1 MEIPDAGGPHPRRH
15 GVHRT
20 RQYLPTTQPSALVGL
35 LLHAPR
41 AARRPASH
49 IPNLVPGRPAPVFLP
64 AESSQPRHVP
74 GESRARRTHVSNRCD
89 GDQRGPPPG
98 GQIMRR
104 EAMRL
109 FGIHVAGNAVVLGLA
124 YYWLGIGESRAATL
138 AWSAVLALVILCL
151 ACCLH
156 GGTLAFFRAGESRSL
171 SVAFRTVLRHMA
183 PFLAA
188 VILIAAVYWL
198 LTQWAAYSA
207 TPALR
212 IASWCTLKLR
222 KPVKPATV
230 LHAFDLV
237 LALLRWMV
245 TPVFILPMFSGI
257 AARGWRGSSE
267 FGRHRR
273 NRFYWFAAPLLLLC
287 ALALPWQLVAWVP
300 RVGSFTLEML
310 SFTARA
316 A

>member
-1 MEIPDAGGPHPRRH
+1 CLRNRAARRLRGLRRRHRRAPHGYRLRMEIPDAGGPHPRRH

-20 RQYLPTTQPSALVGL
+20 RQYLPVAQPSALVGL

-41 AARRPASH
+41 AARLPVSH
-49 IPNLVPGRPAPVFLP
+49 LPNLVPGRPAPVFLP

-98 GQIMRR
+98 GEVMMRR

-109 FGIHVAGNAVVLGLA
+109 FAIHVVGNAVVLGLA

-138 AWSAVLALVILCL
+138 AWSAALALVILCL

-156 GGTLAFFRAGESRSL
+156 GGMLVFFRGGESRSR
-171 SVAFRTVLRHMA
+171 SAAFRTTLHHMA

-188 VILIAAVYWL
+188 VVLIAAVYWL
-198 LTQWAAYSA
+198 LAQWAAYSS

-212 IASWCTLKLR
+212 IASW
-222 KPVKPATV
+222 
-230 LHAFDLV
+230 
-237 LALLRWMV
+237 
-245 TPVFILPMFSGI
+245 
-257 AARGWRGSSE
+257 
-267 FGRHRR
+267 
-273 NRFYWFAAPLLLLC
+273 
-287 ALALPWQLVAWVP
+287 
-300 RVGSFTLEML
+300 
-310 SFTARA
+310 
-316 A
+316 